1 MLGVSLLMV
10 VAGETFGDFGW
21 ESGASAVEEGD
32 AVALASTSANA
43 ALFVS
48 FRVTTRERFVGL
60 AFSVVDARES
70 EGRFG
75 AG

>member
-1 MLGVSLLMV
+1 MLDVSLLMV
-10 VAGETFGDFGW
+10 VGEETFGDLGW
-21 ESGASAVEEGD
+21 ESGASVVEEGE

-48 FRVTTRERFVGL
+48 LRVTTRERFAGL
-60 AFSVVDARES
+60 AFSIVDARET
-70 EGRFG
+70 EGRIG